1 MAKAHE
7 KMGLLA
13 SVPNRTAQVLARL
26 EIVAMTPVMKSARV
40 ATLYDL
46 TAGRRQPF
54 EGQHCSQ

>member
-7 KMGLLA
+7 KMSLLA
-13 SVPNRTAQVLARL
+13 SVPDRTAQVLARL
-26 EIVAMTPVMKSARV
+26 EMVVMTPGMKSARV

-54 EGQHCSQ
+54 EGHCSQ

>member
-1 MAKAHE
+1 MAKAHK

-26 EIVAMTPVMKSARV
+26 EIVAITPVMKSARV

-54 EGQHCSQ
+54 

>member
-7 KMGLLA
+7 KRGLLA
-13 SVPNRTAQVLARL
+13 SVPDRTAQVLARL
-26 EIVAMTPVMKSARV
+26 EIVAMPVMKSARV

-54 EGQHCSQ
+54 EGHCSQ